1 MMKNWRG
8 VNICVGNL
16 FDIDGNVLVFFIYI
30 IFIEYFIIIVLIKIN
45 IGVSLRYKGY
55 LIYYNII

>member
-8 VNICVGNL
+8 VNICIGNL

-30 IFIEYFIIIVLIKIN
+30 FFIEYFIIIVLIKIN
-45 IGVSLRYKGY
+45 IGVSLRYKG
-55 LIYYNII
+55 